1 MPLSERIMSKNY
13 LWVIGE
19 GFKTYKV
26 GDLMAGRYQIQSDQ
40 IALDT
45 QPDILPDMP
54 VDIPTQI
61 DPYLKLFPWRL
72 YVPQVYGRICLT
84 SGRQNAELWLLEGGP
99 ISEDGLGLM
108 PRLSDGWRE
117 AGAVRQI
124 HWLWQIAQLWQPFQ
138 VQRVVSTLLNSEL
151 LRVEGPVIKIL
162 QLAEDE
168 SPITLHSLGR
178 AWQSLLPT
186 TNRLIIEFLEQ
197 TCEQLLK
204 GEIRSSEQLIGQL
217 DRAWQILG
225 RSQERKVTITTATDT
240 GPSRDHNE
248 DACYPDSRNTLAFS
262 PYLTKEGFAI
272 VCDGVG
278 GQDGGEIA
286 SRLAIDSIT
295 AKIKDVGLEDRL
307 NLATVLEKSVC
318 VANDA
323 ICDRNDSE
331 KRQGR
336 RRMGTTLVTA
346 WAYEHELYVAHIG
359 DSRAYLITRQ
369 NCYQV
374 TLDDDVASRDV
385 RLGYALY
392 LDALQQVASG
402 ALVQALGITPS
413 MNLHP
418 TVQRFPVDEDCVF
431 LLCSDGLSDRN
442 RVDENWQEEILPLL
456 DGKTDIN
463 TLREELI
470 EIANTQNGHDN
481 VTIAL
486 IHYQVTPVVE
496 EKMAE
501 LDIPPVIA
509 PSVPTIVRH
518 LDEDEEEEDTAVF
531 GQAGPTTQQP
541 DVIEKV
547 APVKNLPKTL
557 LLILLSGLVIGLIGY
572 SLKTLI
578 PELKKAMN
586 SGIEVGD
593 GVTASPSI
601 VISPATPKPV
611 PIEMKVGEYFQVQLN
626 ENVNYDLSLVNQIDG
641 PEKIGTL
648 PAGSIFRVKNM
659 KNIPVANNSPTP
671 TISPSISPTA
681 KPSNS
686 PIKSEEQWL
695 QLEVCQV
702 TPSEKPS
709 MGNSSPIPSIS
720 ISPASNLSPSPSPSP
735 SPDATNKA
743 TPTDNLGNENPIPV
757 LTAGGSGWIMRS
769 SISDYPL
776 QRLTNI
782 ELEKLAP
789 NGLLGKCQLNAN
801 KTPNK

>member
-1 MPLSERIMSKNY
+1 
-13 LWVIGE
+13 
-19 GFKTYKV
+19 
-26 GDLMAGRYQIQSDQ
+26 
-40 IALDT
+40 
-45 QPDILPDMP
+45 
-54 VDIPTQI
+54 
-61 DPYLKLFPWRL
+61 
-72 YVPQVYGRICLT
+72 
-84 SGRQNAELWLLEGGP
+84 
-99 ISEDGLGLM
+99 
-108 PRLSDGWRE
+108 
-117 AGAVRQI
+117 
-124 HWLWQIAQLWQPFQ
+124 
-138 VQRVVSTLLNSEL
+138 
-151 LRVEGPVIKIL
+151 
-162 QLAEDE
+162 
-168 SPITLHSLGR
+168 
-178 AWQSLLPT
+178 
-186 TNRLIIEFLEQ
+186 
-197 TCEQLLK
+197 
-204 GEIRSSEQLIGQL
+204 
-217 DRAWQILG
+217 
-225 RSQERKVTITTATDT
+225 
-240 GPSRDHNE
+240 
-248 DACYPDSRNTLAFS
+248 

-295 AKIKDVGLEDRL
+295 AKIKSVGLEDRL
-307 NLATVLEKSVC
+307 NLSEVLEKSVC
-318 VANDA
+318 IANDA

-346 WAYEHELYVAHIG
+346 WAYEHQLHIAHIG

-369 NCYQV
+369 NCYQI

-456 DGKTDIN
+456 EGKTDIN

-486 IHYQVTPVVE
+486 IHYQVSPAIE

-501 LDIPPVIA
+501 LDIPPVVA
-509 PSVPTIVRH
+509 PSVPMIVRH

-531 GQAGPTTQQP
+531 SPAGPTTKQP
-541 DVIEKV
+541 EVIEKV
-547 APVKNLPKTL
+547 TPVKNLPKTL
-557 LLILLSGLVIGLIGY
+557 LFVLLGGLVIGLIGY

-601 VISPATPKPV
+601 IISPATLQ
-611 PIEMKVGEYFQVQLN
+611 PIPTEMKVGEYFQVQLDQN
-626 ENVNYDLSLVNQIDG
+626 ANYDQSLVNQIDG
-641 PEKIGTL
+641 PEKVGTL
-648 PAGSIFRVKNM
+648 SAGSIFRVKNI
-659 KNIPVANNSPTP
+659 KNIPVASNSPTP

-709 MGNSSPIPSIS
+709 MGN
-720 ISPASNLSPSPSPSP
+720 PSPSISP
-735 SPDATNKA
+735 SPDGTDQA
-743 TPTDNLGNENPIPV
+743 TPTDNLDNEKSIPV

-769 SISDYPL
+769 SLSGYPL

-789 NGLLGKCQLNAN
+789 NGSLGKCQLNADKTLN
-801 KTPNK
+801 K

>member
-13 LWVIGE
+13 LWLIGE

-26 GDLMAGRYQIQSDQ
+26 GDLIAGRYQIQSDQ

-72 YVPQVYGRICLT
+72 YVPQVYGRICVT
-84 SGRQNAELWLLEGGP
+84 SGRQNAELWLLQDGP
-99 ISEDGLGLM
+99 ISADGLGLM
-108 PRLSDGWRE
+108 PKLHDLWRE
-117 AGAVRQI
+117 AGAIRQI
-124 HWLWQIAQLWQPFQ
+124 HWLWQITQLWQPFQ
-138 VQRVVSTLLNSEL
+138 AQRVVSTLLNPDL
-151 LRVEGPVIKIL
+151 LRAEGPILKIL

-262 PYLTKEGFAI
+262 PYLTKEGFTI

-295 AKIKDVGLEDRL
+295 AKIKDVGLEDHL
-307 NLATVLEKSVC
+307 NLMAVLEKSVC

-336 RRMGTTLVTA
+336 KRMGTTLVTA

-418 TVQRFPVDEDCVF
+418 TVQRFPIDEDCVF

-442 RVDENWQEEILPLL
+442 RVDENWQEQVLPLL
-456 DGKTDIN
+456 EGKTDIN

-486 IHYQVTPVVE
+486 IHYQVSPALE
-496 EKMAE
+496 ENITE
-501 LDIPPVIA
+501 LDIPPVVA

-531 GQAGPTTQQP
+531 SPAGLTTQQP
-541 DVIEKV
+541 EVIEKV

-557 LLILLSGLVIGLIGY
+557 LFVLLGGLVIGLIGY
-572 SLKTLI
+572 SLKILI
-578 PELKKAMN
+578 PELKKAIN

-593 GVTASPSI
+593 GVTANPSI
-601 VISPATPKPV
+601 VISPEPLTPV
-611 PIEMKVGEYFQVQLN
+611 AIEMKVSEYFQVQLEQN
-626 ENVNYDLSLVNQIDG
+626 TNNDRSLVNQIDG
-641 PEKIGTL
+641 TEKVGTL
-648 PAGSIFRVKNM
+648 PAGSIVRVKSI
-659 KNIPVANNSPTP
+659 KNIPVVTNSPT
-671 TISPSISPTA
+671 TNISPSISPTVQA
-681 KPSNS
+681 SNS
-686 PIKSEEQWL
+686 PVKSEEKWL
-695 QLEVCQV
+695 ELEVCQIIKDLV
-702 TPSEKPS
+702 NT
-709 MGNSSPIPSIS
+709 
-720 ISPASNLSPSPSPSP
+720 ASP
-735 SPDATNKA
+735 SPDAPPNTSPNVTNRETSTNNQEKSVEATNKK
-743 TPTDNLGNENPIPV
+743 PILV
-757 LTAGGSGWIMRS
+757 LKAGGSGWIMQS
-769 SISDYPL
+769 SISDYSL
-776 QRLTNI
+776 QRLTAV

-789 NGLLGKCQLNAN
+789 NGLLGKCQINID
-801 KTPNK
+801 KTPKK

>member
-72 YVPQVYGRICLT
+72 SVPQVYGRVYVT

-99 ISEDGLGLM
+99 ISADGSGLM
-108 PRLSDGWRE
+108 PKLSDIWRE
-117 AGAVRQI
+117 AGSLRQI

-138 VQRVVSTLLNSEL
+138 AQRVVSTLLNPDL
-151 LRVEGPVIKIL
+151 LRVEGPILKIL

-178 AWQSLLPT
+178 AWQNLLPT

-217 DRAWQILG
+217 DQAWQILG

-262 PYLTKEGFAI
+262 PYLTKEGFTI

-295 AKIKDVGLEDRL
+295 AKIKSVGLEDHL
-307 NLATVLEKSVC
+307 NLAEVLEKSVC
-318 VANDA
+318 IANDA

-336 RRMGTTLVTA
+336 RRMGTTLVMA

-418 TVQRFPVDEDCVF
+418 TVQRFPVDEDCIF

-486 IHYQVTPVVE
+486 IHYQVTPALE

-611 PIEMKVGEYFQVQLN
+611 PIEMKVGEYFQVSSDD
-626 ENVNYDLSLVNQIDG
+626 NVNYDQSLINQIDG

-648 PAGSIFRVKNM
+648 PAGSIFRVKAL
-659 KNIPVANNSPTP
+659 KNIPVANNSPSSTISP
-671 TISPSISPTA
+671 TISPGISPTVI
-681 KPSNS
+681 PNNS
-686 PIKSEEQWL
+686 PAIKSEEQWL

-702 TPSEKPS
+702 
-709 MGNSSPIPSIS
+709 IP
-720 ISPASNLSPSPSPSP
+720 AEQP
-735 SPDATNKA
+735 SPDVTNKA
-743 TPTDNLGNENPIPV
+743 TPTDNLGNEKPIPV

-769 SISDYPL
+769 SMSNYPL
-776 QRLTNI
+776 QRLTNV

-789 NGLLGKCQLNAN
+789 NGLLGKCQLNVD